1 MHREADVFFFEE
13 SRGASNLLKK
23 EPKEFKQQ
31 YRLTKKEREN
41 NITEQG
47 AN

>member
-1 MHREADVFFFEE
+1 
-13 SRGASNLLKK
+13 LKK

-41 NITEQG
+41 NITESREQTKRQKNSKRKSTTG
-47 AN
+47 DNLF